1 MKTRIFLPLAG
12 VVLLA
17 VTGCSTSVNTIENA
31 QKEGQRQMVS
41 DQRVITD
48 TSLAKKVSFVGVN
61 QAMTPGGLL
70 KVQIELLN
78 RKRSLQRFSYQFQ
91 WFDANGMQIN
101 NVASPTIPDQIE
113 GGESKFISSRGAHAG
128 LQRFSRQVHRKLIT
142 LQPKYPMKKTVL
154 LSLLAAAIPFVV
166 GGCATQAHYIQTGGH
181 ESLVTVNSINI
192 QDFIQA
198 ANAATSDLLASGAL
212 DKVAN
217 PPAVLAI
224 SRIVNN
230 TGQQIDTDLLTKKIR
245 VALLNSGKAQTT
257 TTMGLGGTAEDPMAK
272 GLQQENEF
280 MNDQKATRKPDF
292 TLSGKIIQ
300 TIAKDGNTSQSTFSF
315 QLSLTDAKT
324 GLAVWEGE
332 KEITKQGAPPVR
344 RLLMAI

>member
-1 MKTRIFLPLAG
+1 
-12 VVLLA
+12 
-17 VTGCSTSVNTIENA
+17 
-31 QKEGQRQMVS
+31 
-41 DQRVITD
+41 
-48 TSLAKKVSFVGVN
+48 
-61 QAMTPGGLL
+61 
-70 KVQIELLN
+70 
-78 RKRSLQRFSYQFQ
+78 
-91 WFDANGMQIN
+91 
-101 NVASPTIPDQIE
+101 
-113 GGESKFISSRGAHAG
+113 
-128 LQRFSRQVHRKLIT
+128 
-142 LQPKYPMKKTVL
+142 MKKTVL
-154 LSLLAAAIPFVV
+154 LSITAAVLPLVV
-166 GGCATQAHYIQTGGH
+166 GGCATKAHYIQTGGR

-245 VALLNSGKAQTT
+245 VALLQSGKALTT

-272 GLQQENEF
+272 GLQQEAEF
-280 MNDQKATRKPDF
+280 KSDQKVTRTPDF

-315 QLSLTDAKT
+315 QLSLTDARN

-332 KEITKQGAPPVR
+332 KEITKQGARPSVGF
-344 RLLMAI
+344 

>member
-1 MKTRIFLPLAG
+1 
-12 VVLLA
+12 
-17 VTGCSTSVNTIENA
+17 
-31 QKEGQRQMVS
+31 
-41 DQRVITD
+41 
-48 TSLAKKVSFVGVN
+48 
-61 QAMTPGGLL
+61 
-70 KVQIELLN
+70 
-78 RKRSLQRFSYQFQ
+78 
-91 WFDANGMQIN
+91 
-101 NVASPTIPDQIE
+101 
-113 GGESKFISSRGAHAG
+113 
-128 LQRFSRQVHRKLIT
+128 
-142 LQPKYPMKKTVL
+142 MKKTIL
-154 LSLLAAAIPFVV
+154 LSILAAALPLIV
-166 GGCATQAHYIQTGGH
+166 GGCASRAHYIQTGGH

-198 ANAATSDLLASGAL
+198 ANDATSDLLASGVL

-272 GLQQENEF
+272 GLQQEAEF
-280 MNDQKATRKPDF
+280 KSDQQTTRTPDF

-300 TIAKDGNTSQSTFSF
+300 TMVHNGDTSQSTFSF
-315 QLSLTDAKT
+315 QLSLTNPKT

-332 KEITKQGAPPVR
+332 KEITKQGGRP
-344 RLLMAI
+344 AIGF